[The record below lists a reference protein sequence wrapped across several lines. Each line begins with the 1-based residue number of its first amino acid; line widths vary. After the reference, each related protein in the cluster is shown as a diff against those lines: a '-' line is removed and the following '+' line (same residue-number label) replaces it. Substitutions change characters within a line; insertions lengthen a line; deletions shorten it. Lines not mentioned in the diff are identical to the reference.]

1 MTMEVW
7 CKFVFALICLE
18 FAEGFRANNSLV
30 LSKRTFDLSEIGIDV
45 EKTFNN
51 LLTPGGIINQFAI
64 SSVTRLIQLVGY
76 TASGRNKL
84 IS

>member
-18 FAEGFRANNSLV
+18 FAEGFSANNSLV

-64 SSVTRLIQLVGY
+64 SSVTRIIQLVGY